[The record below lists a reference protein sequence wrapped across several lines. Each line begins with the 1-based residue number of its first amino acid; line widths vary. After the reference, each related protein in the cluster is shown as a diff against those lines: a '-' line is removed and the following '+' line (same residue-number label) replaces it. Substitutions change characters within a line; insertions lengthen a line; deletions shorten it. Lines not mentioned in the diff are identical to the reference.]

1 LGPIVAVQQLI
12 SFAIDFLCNPFR
24 PSGRPSTNYVFDLHN
39 AFTRT
44 AADSTRQL
52 FDINSHTVEKVVK
65 RQVELTIN
73 IMESAVKQSVS
84 HGMEVK

>member
-1 LGPIVAVQQLI
+1 LQR
-12 SFAIDFLCNPFR
+12 SSDFLCTPFR